1 MKTSTR
7 STARTQSVSTT
18 QLATFA
24 IGDLLAGIDIQSI
37 QEINRQVETTPVPHA
52 PAAVRGVVNL
62 RGDVVTIMDLRVIL
76 DLEPIQ
82 ISPSAR
88 AIIVRQGNERTGLLV
103 DAVSDVVT
111 INGSNILP
119 CPANVNGIAGRF
131 FSGVV
136 QLDRDLLV
144 VLSIDQV
151 LGAEATTRKAS

>member
-1 MKTSTR
+1 
-7 STARTQSVSTT
+7 
-18 QLATFA
+18 LATFT
-24 IGDLLAGIDIQSI
+24 IGDLLVGIDIQSI

-52 PAAVRGVVNL
+52 PTAVRGVVNL
-62 RGDVVTIMDLRVIL
+62 RGDVVTVMDLRVIL
-76 DLEPIQ
+76 DLEPIN
-82 ISPSAR
+82 ISPSTR

-111 INGSNILP
+111 IDGSNILP

-131 FSGVV
+131 FTGVV